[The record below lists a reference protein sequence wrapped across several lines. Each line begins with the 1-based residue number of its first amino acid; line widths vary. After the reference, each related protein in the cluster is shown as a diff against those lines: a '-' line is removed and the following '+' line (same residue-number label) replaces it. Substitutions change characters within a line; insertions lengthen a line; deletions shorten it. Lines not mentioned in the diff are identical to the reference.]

1 MLRLTADGLDDD
13 SLHAL
18 FASTAPRSIVLI
30 EDVDSTITAVRR
42 CEGRAGSGGGGGGGG
57 GVPFTAGGMG
67 AWAGG
72 GSDGG
77 RGGAVAGGGVSM
89 GGGGGVT
96 LAGLL
101 NAIDGVAAQVRY
113 ETKAVREHL
122 VFPCGT
128 VSQMRPIS

>member
-1 MLRLTADGLDDD
+1 MSRELEVPIYMLRLTADGLDDD

-42 CEGRAGSGGGGGGGG
+42 GEGGGGGGGSGSHVTGG
-57 GVPFTAGGMG
+57 GVG

-72 GSDGG
+72 GYDGG
-77 RGGAVAGGGVSM
+77 GGGAGGGASASA

-101 NAIDGVAAQVRY
+101 NAIDGVAAQVMF
-113 ETKAVREHL
+113 AV
-122 VFPCGT
+122 
-128 VSQMRPIS
+128 